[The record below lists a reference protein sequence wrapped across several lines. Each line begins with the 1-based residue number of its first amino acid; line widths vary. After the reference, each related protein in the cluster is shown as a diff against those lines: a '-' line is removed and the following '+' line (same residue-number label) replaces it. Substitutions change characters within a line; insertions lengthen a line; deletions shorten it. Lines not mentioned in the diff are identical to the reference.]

1 MAYSLYVIVQKRK
14 RSVPIN
20 YFLYC
25 IFIIVKMLKNIK
37 TCMYF
42 FQILQNSSSISCFKE
57 SLIPSIYHV
66 VITEKRGKTENSVS
80 HFPVQWNL
88 RTYLKMFKKLLQKYK
103 AYTKV
108 WFRLR
113 WKEKFILWSFPI
125 KKKLTLL
132 FSGSKRISWLQ

>member
-108 WFRLR
+108 WFILR